1 MNRLSGRLPVAST
14 RRLSAS
20 ISTSQRP
27 HSSYSLNVNS
37 GSSHQTEEGSMLS
50 PIHQHQT
57 YESSQAIV
65 NSTNNCYFD
74 HTITPGSSPLPLLSN
89 TASSLL
95 IRKQDNFTSPD
106 NVVFRNQLPLPPPS
120 PILNYTDHLK
130 SMLQQQQQRL
140 PSLKTLNN
148 EEKLISTQNSFNNST
163 WSSNIMAPI
172 SVTTQLSEKALSSPN
187 EESLQNKILSTESNF
202 GLFRDRS
209 NFNRMKNRFKFLK
222 TKLILLKQIQKKSH
236 NYRNG
241 LLTRTA
247 THLNHPIMS
256 IRNIKNSL

>member
-50 PIHQHQT
+50 PIHQHQA

-65 NSTNNCYFD
+65 NSTNNCFFD

-89 TASSLL
+89 TAASSSLL

-140 PSLKTLNN
+140 PSLKNLNN

-172 SVTTQLSEKALSSPN
+172 SVTTQISEKTLNSSN
-187 EESLQNKILSTESNF
+187 EESLHNKILSTESNF
-202 GLFRDRS
+202 GIFRDRS
-209 NFNRMKNRFKFLK
+209 NLKKRKENRFKF
-222 TKLILLKQIQKKSH
+222 I
-236 NYRNG
+236 
-241 LLTRTA
+241 
-247 THLNHPIMS
+247 
-256 IRNIKNSL
+256 